1 MSDALTNVV
10 KWLHSSSGRSKRSE
24 ITNQGCFMLEHEA
37 TGRFYLGQSETV
49 SSDVDKQLAL
59 LSIGKHPCKLLNKLY
74 ERDADIRLYEYPIK
88 AKKARQALLRE
99 VKESCTTPYLCLN
112 PRDIK

>member
-1 MSDALTNVV
+1 MTQALENVV
-10 KWLHSSSGRSKRSE
+10 KWLHSPSGRSKRSDY
-24 ITNQGCFMLEHEA
+24 ITQGCYMLEHVA
-37 TGRFYLGQSETV
+37 TGRFYLGQSENV
-49 SSDVDKQLAL
+49 SFDVDKQLSQ

-74 ERDADIRLYEYPIK
+74 ERDSEIRLFEYPIK

-99 VKESCTTPYLCLN
+99 VKESCTTDYLCLN

>member
-1 MSDALTNVV
+1 MAAALENVV
-10 KWLHSSSGRSKRSE
+10 KWLHSSSGRSKRSDN
-24 ITNQGCFMLEHEA
+24 TNQGCYMLEHVA

-74 ERDADIRLYEYPIK
+74 EKDAEIRLFEYPIK
-88 AKKARQALLRE
+88 AKKARQALL
-99 VKESCTTPYLCLN
+99 KEIKETCETDYLCLN

>member
-1 MSDALTNVV
+1 
-10 KWLHSSSGRSKRSE
+10 
-24 ITNQGCFMLEHEA
+24 MLEHVA

-49 SSDVDKQLAL
+49 SSDIDKQLAL

-74 ERDADIRLYEYPIK
+74 EKDAEIRLFEYPIK
-88 AKKARQALLRE
+88 AKKARQALL
-99 VKESCTTPYLCLN
+99 KEIKETCETDYLCLN